1 VLAIDPLQK
10 ILELATQHN
19 LLHKIRGRRPV
30 MRTSLYVDDAAI
42 FMEPLKE
49 DIQNLSSILDHFG
62 EVSGLV
68 TNFQKS
74 MVIPIRCHEV
84 YLDDELEGL
93 PVVRGSFLFKYL
105 GLPPSVWQL
114 KRKDLQP
121 LEDKMAGKLVTWDGN
136 NINVAGRGALVKSV
150 LTSQAI
156 FHLTPL
162 KLPPGCLVSMNKIE
176 RAFFWAGTK
185 EVTRGKCKLNWET
198 VCRPKHLGG
207 LGILDDPQV

>member
-1 VLAIDPLQK
+1 MESDTTTFL
-10 ILELATQHN
+10 QHN

-30 MRTSLYVDDAAI
+30 MRTSLYADDAAI
-42 FMEPLKE
+42 FLEPLKE
-49 DIQNLSSILDHFG
+49 DIHNLSSILDHFG

-74 MVIPIRCHEV
+74 MVIPIRCHKV
-84 YLDDELEGL
+84 DLDDVLEGL
-93 PVVRGSFLFKYL
+93 PVVWGSFPFKYL
-105 GLPPSVWQL
+105 GLPLSVWQL

-121 LEDKMAGKLVTWDGN
+121 LEDKMADKLVTWDGK

-162 KLPPGCLVSMNKIE
+162 NLPHVALFP
-176 RAFFWAGTK
+176 
-185 EVTRGKCKLNWET
+185 
-198 VCRPKHLGG
+198 
-207 LGILDDPQV
+207 